1 MKLECRDGELKMGWT
16 KPQHKGRTY
25 GYGMAWVLLSGGK
38 PEAAAVEHAEN
49 PIASP
54 EGAHGLFEPFSADA
68 ETYVPLPASL
78 PGERVTRERATTS
91 KEDFDSCF
99 VR

>member
-1 MKLECRDGELKMGWT
+1 VDANR
-16 KPQHKGRTY
+16 
-25 GYGMAWVLLSGGK
+25 
-38 PEAAAVEHAEN
+38 EAAAAEHAEN

-54 EGAHGLFEPFSADA
+54 EGAHGLFEPFSAEA

-78 PGERVTRERATTS
+78 LSERVASERVTTS
-91 KEDFDSCF
+91 KEEFDSCF